1 MSTHQFLTAKSTG
14 LIGMIRISPTNI
26 FILSYYLFLLS
37 KWIELESLFVRI
49 EDRFLKKRPLTYFHF
64 ISSLVIVS

>member
-26 FILSYYLFLLS
+26 FILSYNLFLLR
-37 KWIELESLFVRI
+37 KWIALESLFARI
-49 EDRFLKKRPLTYFHF
+49 EEKTL
-64 ISSLVIVS
+64 

>member
-26 FILSYYLFLLS
+26 FILGYYLFLLS

-49 EDRFLKKRPLTYFHF
+49 EEKIL
-64 ISSLVIVS
+64 